1 MKELQT
7 EGEVLS
13 WMWICSTKVWGEKHR
28 SENDN
33 NCSCSIKNIS
43 SWWNPA
49 ASPAT
54 SRTAEFNVSCNW
66 RAIAI
71 TRVPTAC
78 VCVCVCWN
86 DCVALDV
93 QPPGSKLGLA
103 WCCDG
108 RGEAALWTCTF
119 NLGDLL
125 ICHIVRADEPQHS
138 CMRLQVI
145 GQRRP
150 VCGSLV
156 ALLSPPSGNTMSI
169 IPATLHQFS
178 QNAHD
183 YARFSCQR
191 IKVRPFQRI

>member
-1 MKELQT
+1 MK
-7 EGEVLS
+7 
-13 WMWICSTKVWGEKHR
+13 
-28 SENDN
+28 
-33 NCSCSIKNIS
+33 SCSI
-43 SWWNPA
+43 
-49 ASPAT
+49 
-54 SRTAEFNVSCNW
+54 SRNFTLNRIWCFLQLACNCDHTC
-66 RAIAI
+66 ANS
-71 TRVPTAC
+71 AC

-108 RGEAALWTCTF
+108 RREAALWTCTF

-138 CMRLQVI
+138 WTRLQVI
-145 GQRRP
+145 GERRP

-156 ALLSPPSGNTMSI
+156 ALLSPPSGNTMSK
-169 IPATLHQFS
+169 IPTTLHQFS

-183 YARFSCQR
+183 YTRLSW
-191 IKVRPFQRI
+191 IKPFQRI

>member
-1 MKELQT
+1 MTITAPAVSKTFRPDEILQHLPQLHARLNLMFPAI
-7 EGEVLS
+7 GVQL
-13 WMWICSTKVWGEKHR
+13 R
-28 SENDN
+28 SHV
-33 NCSCSIKNIS
+33 CQQ
-43 SWWNPA
+43 
-49 ASPAT
+49 
-54 SRTAEFNVSCNW
+54 R
-66 RAIAI
+66 
-71 TRVPTAC
+71 